1 MDQGG
6 GEMNNEALYQ
16 ERLARIKKVINLEP
30 VDRIPVIQAASAF
43 SPRYMGMSMAE
54 YCADPEASLSVTLGA
69 MDKLGGLD
77 GINMA
82 SAGRLTSI
90 LPTLWLSRVAVPG
103 RDLPPDSLYQVRE
116 AEVMTQAD
124 YDFIINKGW
133 QAFLESYLPK
143 VADLAELDEAQRWMV
158 NNLSR
163 AIALYREHG
172 YVAIVSNGVTTPFE
186 YFCGG
191 RSMAQFYADLY
202 RIPDK
207 VQAAMDVVLP
217 DIIAQ
222 SLDGARMAGT
232 MGIWVGGWRS
242 ASALVAPRLWNRF
255 VWPYFVKI
263 VNAVLDAGLTPVLHL
278 DQDWTRDLARLRDLP
293 AKKCIMN
300 PDGMTNMKKF
310 KELVGDHMAMMGDVP
325 SSMFAAGTPEDIHN
339 YVRDLVRVFDSRG
352 LLLCPGCDAP
362 INTRLEN
369 MEAFIAA
376 SHKFGTPKA

>member
-30 VDRIPVIQAASAF
+30 VDRIPVIYMAQAFA
-43 SPRYMGMSMAE
+43 PRYMGMSMAE
-54 YCADPEASLSVTLGA
+54 YCADPEAPLNVTLA
-69 MDKLGGLD
+69 TMDKLGGLD

-82 SAGRLTSI
+82 SAGRMTSI
-90 LPTLWLSRVAVPG
+90 LPALWLSRVAVPG

-116 AEVMTQAD
+116 AEVMTPAD
-124 YDFIINKGW
+124 YDVIIDKGW
-133 QAFLESYLPK
+133 QAFMESYLPK
-143 VADLAELDEAQRWMV
+143 VADLVEMGEAQRW
-158 NNLSR
+158 LAAHLPR

-191 RSMAQFYADLY
+191 RSMAKFYADLY

-222 SLDGARMAGT
+222 SLHGARIGGT
-232 MGIWVGGWRS
+232 LGIWVGGWRT
-242 ASALVAPRLWNRF
+242 ASALIAPKLWNRF

-263 VNAVLDAGLTPVLHL
+263 VNAVLEAGLTPVLHL

-293 AKKCIMN
+293 AKKCILN

-310 KELVGDHMAMMGDVP
+310 RELVSDRMAMMGDVQ
-325 SSMFAAGTPEDIHN
+325 SSMFAAGTPEDIYK
-339 YVRDLVRVFDSRG
+339 YVRDLVKLFDSRG
-352 LLLCPGCDAP
+352 LILCPGCDAP
-362 INTRLEN
+362 INTKPEN
-369 MEAFIAA
+369 MKAFIAA
-376 SHKFGTPKA
+376 SHEYGKVA

>member
-1 MDQGG
+1 
-6 GEMNNEALYQ
+6 MNEEALYQ
-16 ERLARIKKVINLEP
+16 ERLALIKKVINLEP
-30 VDRIPVIQAASAF
+30 VDRVPVIQMASAF

-54 YCADPEASLSVTLGA
+54 YCADPEASLNVTLAA

-77 GINMA
+77 GVNMA

-143 VADLAELDEAQRWMV
+143 VADMAELGEARRWLI

-163 AIALYREHG
+163 AIALYRAHG
-172 YVAIVSNGVTTPFE
+172 YVAIVSNGITTPFE

-191 RSMAQFYADLY
+191 RSMTQFYADLY

-217 DIIAQ
+217 DVIAP
-222 SLDGARMAGT
+222 SLNGARIAGT

-242 ASALVAPRLWNRF
+242 ASALVAPKLWNRF
-255 VWPYFVKI
+255 VWPYFIKI
-263 VNAVLDAGLTPVLHL
+263 VNAVVDAGLTPVLHL

-300 PDGMTNMKKF
+300 PDGMTDMKKF

-325 SSMFAAGTPEDIHN
+325 ASMFAAGTPEDISN
-339 YVRDLVRVFDSRG
+339 YVRDLVSLFDSRG

-362 INTRLEN
+362 INTKLEN
-369 MEAFIAA
+369 MEAFVAA
-376 SHKFGTPKA
+376 SHEFGHKPIPGASC

>member
-30 VDRIPVIQAASAF
+30 VDRIPVIYMAQAFA
-43 SPRYMGMSMAE
+43 PCYMGMSMAE
-54 YCADPEASLSVTLGA
+54 YCADPEAPLNVTLA
-69 MDKLGGLD
+69 TMDKLGGLD

-90 LPTLWLSRVAVPG
+90 LPALWLSRVAVPG

-116 AEVMTQAD
+116 AEVMTPAD
-124 YDFIINKGW
+124 YDVIINKGW
-133 QAFLESYLPK
+133 QAFMESYLPK
-143 VADLAELDEAQRWMV
+143 VADLVEMGEAQSWLV
-158 NNLSR
+158 ANLPR

-191 RSMAQFYADLY
+191 RSMAKFYADLY
-202 RIPDK
+202 RMPDK
-207 VQAAMDVVLP
+207 VQAAMDVVLT
-217 DIIAQ
+217 DIIEQ
-222 SLDGARMAGT
+222 SLNGARIGGT
-232 MGIWVGGWRS
+232 LGIWVGGWRT
-242 ASALVAPRLWNRF
+242 ASALIAPKLWDRF

-263 VNAVLDAGLTPVLHL
+263 VNAVLDAGFTPVLHL
-278 DQDWTRDLARLRDLP
+278 DQDWTRDLARLQDLP

-310 KELVGDHMAMMGDVP
+310 KELVSDRMAMMGDVP
-325 SSMFAAGTPEDIHN
+325 SSMFAAGTPEDITK
-339 YVRDLVRVFDSRG
+339 YVGDLVSLFGSRG
-352 LLLCPGCDAP
+352 LILCPGCDAP
-362 INTRLEN
+362 INTKLEN
-369 MEAFIAA
+369 MKAFIAA
-376 SHKFGTPKA
+376 SHEYGKVA

>member
-1 MDQGG
+1 MN
-6 GEMNNEALYQ
+6 GEMNSEALYQ
-16 ERLARIKKVINLEP
+16 ERLARIKNVINLEP
-30 VDRIPVIQAASAF
+30 VDPIPVIFMASAF
-43 SPRYMGMSMAE
+43 APRYMGMSMAE
-54 YCADPEASLSVTLGA
+54 FCTDPEASMNVTLAA

-77 GINMA
+77 GVNMA
-82 SAGRLTSI
+82 TAGRLTSI

-116 AEVMTQAD
+116 AEVMTPAD
-124 YDFIINKGW
+124 YDIIIERGW
-133 QAFLESYLPK
+133 QAFLNGYLPK
-143 VADLAELDEAQRWMV
+143 VADMAELGEAKRWMV
-158 NNLSR
+158 NNMSR

-191 RSMAQFYADLY
+191 RSMSKFYADLY

-222 SLDGARMAGT
+222 SLNGARIAGT

-242 ASALVAPRLWNRF
+242 ASALVAPKLWNRF

-263 VNAVLDAGLTPVLHL
+263 VNAVADAGLTPVLHL

-293 AKKCIMN
+293 AKKCILN

-310 KELVGDHMAMMGDVP
+310 KELVGDHMAMLGDLP
-325 SSMFAAGTPEDIHN
+325 ASIFAAGTPEDIHN
-339 YVRDLVRVFDSRG
+339 YVRDLVRLFDSRG
-352 LLLCPGCDAP
+352 LILCPGCDAP
-362 INTRLEN
+362 INTRPEN

-376 SHKFGTPKA
+376 SHKFGTQHR

>member
-30 VDRIPVIQAASAF
+30 VDRIPVIYMAQAFA
-43 SPRYMGMSMAE
+43 PRYMGMSMAE
-54 YCADPEASLSVTLGA
+54 YCADPEAPLNVTLA
-69 MDKLGGLD
+69 TMKKLGGLD

-82 SAGRLTSI
+82 SAGRITSI
-90 LPTLWLSRVAVPG
+90 LPALWLSRVAVPG
-103 RDLPPDSLYQVRE
+103 RDLPPESLYQVRE
-116 AEVMTQAD
+116 AEVMTPAD
-124 YDFIINKGW
+124 YDVIINKGW
-133 QAFLESYLPK
+133 QAFMESYLPK
-143 VADLAELDEAQRWMV
+143 VADLVEMGEAQRWLAA
-158 NNLSR
+158 NLPR

-191 RSMAQFYADLY
+191 RSMAKFYADLY

-207 VQAAMDVVLP
+207 VQAAMDVVLT
-217 DIIAQ
+217 DIIEQ
-222 SLDGARMAGT
+222 SLNGARLGGT
-232 MGIWVGGWRS
+232 LGIWVGGWRT
-242 ASALVAPRLWNRF
+242 ASALIAPKLWNRF

-263 VNAVLDAGLTPVLHL
+263 VNAVLDAGFTPVLHL

-310 KELVGDHMAMMGDVP
+310 KELVSDRMAMMGDVP
-325 SSMFAAGTPEDIHN
+325 SSMFAAGTPEDITK
-339 YVRDLVRVFDSRG
+339 YVHDLVNLFESHG
-352 LLLCPGCDAP
+352 LILCPGCDAP
-362 INTRLEN
+362 INTKSEN
-369 MEAFIAA
+369 MKAFIAA
-376 SHKFGTPKA
+376 SHEYGKVA